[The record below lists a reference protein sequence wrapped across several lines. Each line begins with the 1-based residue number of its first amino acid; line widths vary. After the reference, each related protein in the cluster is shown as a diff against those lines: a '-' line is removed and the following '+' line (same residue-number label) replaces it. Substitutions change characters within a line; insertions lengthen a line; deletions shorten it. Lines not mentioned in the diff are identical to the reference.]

1 MVHIMK
7 QGNSITRS
15 GPWWINH
22 VVSAYNVSVDGF
34 KRRRDFVMTRGE
46 NCSKEYCRIDLR
58 AGALLGLVAARGI
71 SLCWRTKKSLC
82 GCSLSRS
89 VSIDLE
95 IFVNA
100 FLGFMS

>member
-1 MVHIMK
+1 MK

-58 AGALLGLVAARGI
+58 AGGSSASWQRAASRFVGGQKRP
-71 SLCWRTKKSLC
+71 CA
-82 GCSLSRS
+82 GALSRG
-89 VSIDLE
+89 
-95 IFVNA
+95 A
-100 FLGFMS
+100 FP